1 MKRRT
6 FDILVSIT
14 GLFLAVTL
22 AVAGGLALW
31 GHNFIGNQVHNQLAA
46 QKIYFPPASAFA
58 HPKAGT
64 EITPSMIPSVSQ
76 YAGQQMLTGQQ
87 AEVWANDFIAV
98 HLVEIGG
105 GKTYAQLSTE
115 AIAQPANQKL
125 AAEKIF
131 FPANNSPAIKAPEF
145 AAMHQYAG
153 QQLTTGAQAEV
164 WADHFIANHLKVI
177 GGGKTYAQLS
187 AEAIAQP
194 TNLKLAAQVNTVF
207 KGETLRGLL
216 LNAYAFGTMGTI
228 AGIAAIAAFIAA
240 AVMLIL
246 GGLGLAHARQVTPGT
261 EILTGHP
268 GHTRAVDATLVPAA
282 HASHNGHAVAVPD
295 SAAPTA

>member
-6 FDILVSIT
+6 FDILMAVA
-14 GLFLAVTL
+14 GLFLAVTF

-31 GHNFIGNQVHNQLAA
+31 GHNFIGSEVHNQ
-46 QKIYFPPASAFA
+46 
-58 HPKAGT
+58 
-64 EITPSMIPSVSQ
+64 
-76 YAGQQMLTGQQ
+76 
-87 AEVWANDFIAV
+87 
-98 HLVEIGG
+98 
-105 GKTYAQLSTE
+105 
-115 AIAQPANQKL
+115 L

-187 AEAIAQP
+187 AEAIAKP
-194 TNLKLAAQVNTVF
+194 TDTALAAQVATVF

-240 AVMLIL
+240 LVMLIL
-246 GGLGLAHARQVTPGT
+246 GGLGVMHARRVSPEA
-261 EILTGHP
+261 EILAGHP
-268 GHTRAVDATLVPAA
+268 ARTRAIDASLVPAGR
-282 HASHNGHAVAVPD
+282 ASHNGHGVTVPD
-295 SAAPTA
+295 SSPPTA